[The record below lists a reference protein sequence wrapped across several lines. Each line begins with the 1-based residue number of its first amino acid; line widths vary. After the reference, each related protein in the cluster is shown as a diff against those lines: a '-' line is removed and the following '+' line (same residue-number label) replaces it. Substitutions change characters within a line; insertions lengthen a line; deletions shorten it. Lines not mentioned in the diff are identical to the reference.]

1 MKFFIVLIILLVG
14 ENSPNIYTFRY
25 EAFSEIEQCNMYIN
39 TSKDYLKY
47 QIERQFPRETI
58 QESMVECMS
67 PEKVK
72 KLLKQ
77 TEDKKTGP
85 EKKPI

>member
-58 QESMVECMS
+58 QESMVVCMS
-67 PEKVK
+67 PQEVQ
-72 KLLKQ
+72 KLLQQ
-77 TEDKKTGP
+77 TEDKKWQ
-85 EKKPI
+85 EQKPI